1 MAGTSRSLISSLGLE
16 DIINQRQR
24 EAEQLGRASA
34 LQGRVEAEKIK
45 RRARGRA
52 GTFQTIGALLGT
64 AGGAVLG
71 SAFGMP
77 TQGASLGA
85 KAGQKI
91 GGAVSGVNPDISG
104 NSAESQMITDGA
116 GFVANFNSLLENKK
130 NQQRQIE
137 FQNRQQ
143 DFQER
148 KFDEGLS
155 FEKSKFENSKNQSSL
170 NDEIKKV
177 NLALSKQKLNKAKE
191 KNKKQSGFQGTI
203 DALDALEELSP
214 QLTDT
219 GLTIANTAINS
230 LRGKLGDDAISA
242 FETASIL
249 GAKQL
254 ATAFENG
261 RLSDKDQEVY
271 RSAIP
276 DLGDTVQ
283 QRMSKTKM
291 IKDLLIKAENTATGT
306 YDSISVPQPE
316 EDPNDLGGGFRIR
329 SIRRK

>member
-16 DIINQRQR
+16 GIINQRQR

-34 LQGRVEAEKIK
+34 LKGRVEAEKIK
-45 RRARGRA
+45 SRARGRA
-52 GTFQTIGALLGT
+52 GTFQTIGALLG
-64 AGGAVLG
+64 AVGGAVVG
-71 SAFGMP
+71 GP
-77 TQGASLGA
+77 QGAALGA

-91 GGAVSGVNPDISG
+91 GGAVSGVNPNISEQ
-104 NSAESQMITDGA
+104 SAESQMITDGA
-116 GFVANFNSLLENKK
+116 GFVANFDSLLENKK
-130 NQQRQIE
+130 NKQRQID

-143 DFQER
+143 EFQER
-148 KFDEGLS
+148 KFDEGLA
-155 FEKSKFENSKNQSSL
+155 FEKSKFQNSKNQSSL
-170 NDEIKKV
+170 DNEIKKV
-177 NLALSKQKLNKAKE
+177 NLSLSKQRLNKAKE

-214 QLTDT
+214 ELTDT
-219 GLTIANTAINS
+219 GFTIANTAINS
-230 LRGKLGDDAISA
+230 LRGKLGDEAISA
-242 FETASIL
+242 FETAAIL

-283 QRMSKTKM
+283 QRISKTKI